1 VVSGVDS
8 GAVTAWRQGR
18 LIFDLVPL
26 AQVVAEINRYRPGK
40 LILRN
45 AALGQRLVK
54 AEFSIATLNNA
65 IDMIRDAYGARVTE
79 LPGNIVLL
87 S

>member
-1 VVSGVDS
+1 VVE
-8 GAVTAWRQGR
+8 
-18 LIFDLVPL
+18 
-26 AQVVAEINRYRPGK
+26 EINRYRPGK

-45 AALGQRLVK
+45 AELGRRLVQ
-54 AEFSIATLNNA
+54 AQFSIATL
-65 IDMIRDAYGARVTE
+65 DDVGRMISSAYGARITK